1 MDSMGMLSLIFLVLL
16 QSPASFSLTVSTSK
30 AKVVV
35 HENTDAV
42 LSCQFKTEKETNPR
56 IEWKKKGKD
65 ITFVYFDGKF
75 SGDHYTSLSL
85 FLLAS
90 LSSTLFLILLYCTA
104 PPLLRLSY
112 LFPSNTISYYIP
124 PPLILLLFLLS
135 SLYTFSL
142 IFVTLVTCGIQGSF
156 AGRAKI
162 EGATVTLHAVTQKD
176 SGLYRCEVSAPA
188 DHTNLGE
195 INVTLNVL
203 VPPHTPSC
211 EVPSSV
217 LSGAGVELHCK
228 DKLSVPPPTY
238 IWYKDNKALSTTHT
252 TDTSF
257 SMDTD
262 KGTLKFKS
270 VSKADSGQYRCEASN
285 SVGAPKSCVAHHM
298 KVMEYQLSMT
308 TLIAGAVGLFLLIV
322 MCCLGVCLCHRRG
335 CCNKKEQKGR
345 STNSYNPPPP
355 PTRNPKNY
363 KHTQSFMI

>member
-1 MDSMGMLSLIFLVLL
+1 MRTQTLCCPVSSRQRRRLTLVSSGRRKGRTSPLFISMANSAVTTRPPSL
-16 QSPASFSLTVSTSK
+16 SFSSPLFLQPFHDSTLLHRSTSPPSPISSPL
-30 AKVVV
+30 
-35 HENTDAV
+35 TPS
-42 LSCQFKTEKETNPR
+42 LT
-56 IEWKKKGKD
+56 
-65 ITFVYFDGKF
+65 TF
-75 SGDHYTSLSL
+75 L
-85 FLLAS
+85 
-90 LSSTLFLILLYCTA
+90 
-104 PPLLRLSY
+104 PLL
-112 LFPSNTISYYIP
+112 LF
-124 PPLILLLFLLS
+124 FLLS

-142 IFVTLVTCGIQGSF
+142 IFVTLDTCGIPGSF
-156 AGRAKI
+156 AGRANI

-298 KVMEYQLSMT
+298 KVIEYQLSMT
-308 TLIAGAVGLFLLIV
+308 TLIAGAVGLFLLVV

-335 CCNKKEQKGR
+335 CCKKQEQKGR